1 MAKKSGS
8 KFFPNLP
15 ERGFRAIALIL
26 HIFGQSENIGH
37 TEMSG
42 ALKSSPNRTTDMKN
56 AFLTIATMMALMCV
70 GQAKEKLAS
79 ATSSSQSN
87 GQTDSKPTLGTI
99 IVYRQWSFIGWGRPK
114 WRFNVDNG
122 PDLTVRNGTYLRVDV
137 APGDHVLDHS
147 HMALFGSDP
156 QTVHVK
162 VGETV
167 YFQYVCAPALVFEVA
182 DDQKQAAKTVS
193 EMRSVEEALAH
204 SRH

>member
-1 MAKKSGS
+1 
-8 KFFPNLP
+8 
-15 ERGFRAIALIL
+15 
-26 HIFGQSENIGH
+26 
-37 TEMSG
+37 MSDC
-42 ALKSSPNRTTDMKN
+42 LKSSAKRITDMKN
-56 AFLTIATMMALMCV
+56 AFLTIGTIMALTWV
-70 GQAKEKLAS
+70 GQAKDKLAS
-79 ATSSSQSN
+79 ATPSLQNN
-87 GQTDSKPTLGTI
+87 GRTNSKPILGTI

-162 VGETV
+162 AGETV
-167 YFQYVCAPALVFEVA
+167 YFQYVHAPSLVFEVA

-204 SRH
+204 ARH

>member
-1 MAKKSGS
+1 M
-8 KFFPNLP
+8 
-15 ERGFRAIALIL
+15 I
-26 HIFGQSENIGH
+26 
-37 TEMSG
+37 
-42 ALKSSPNRTTDMKN
+42 N
-56 AFLTIATMMALMCV
+56 AFLTIGTMMALMCV
-70 GQAKEKLAS
+70 GQAKDKLAS
-79 ATSSSQSN
+79 VTPSSQNN
-87 GQTDSKPTLGTI
+87 GQTMPNLGTI

-162 VGETV
+162 AGETV
-167 YFQYVCAPALVFEVA
+167 YFQYVRAPALVFEVA

-193 EMRSVEEALAH
+193 EMRSVEEALAR

>member
-1 MAKKSGS
+1 MREASQGETS
-8 KFFPNLP
+8 IGNLIVA
-15 ERGFRAIALIL
+15 E
-26 HIFGQSENIGH
+26 QW
-37 TEMSG
+37 T
-42 ALKSSPNRTTDMKN
+42 NR
-56 AFLTIATMMALMCV
+56 F
-70 GQAKEKLAS
+70 E
-79 ATSSSQSN
+79 
-87 GQTDSKPTLGTI
+87 TDSWDI

-162 VGETV
+162 AGETV